1 MRRRDLLSLIGG
13 AAVSAPLAVRAQQK
27 TMPVIGYLS
36 GRSLGDS
43 PSLVAAFRQGLVDE
57 GYTEGRNLAIEYRFA
72 EGHYDR
78 LLALAADLV
87 DRNVAVVAA
96 VGGMTA
102 ALAARR
108 ATATIPIV
116 FFVGG
121 DPVAAGL
128 VPSLAR
134 PDGNLTG
141 VGIQLTELTPK
152 RLELLSELVPQAEVI
167 ALLVNPGN
175 ANANRLS
182 GEMQAAARA
191 RDVRLLVVKASTAAE
206 IDAAFASLAGGH
218 VEALIVG
225 DDPFFASRSEQI
237 VGLASRYAVLAIFP
251 DRKFATSGGLISY
264 GPSFADALRIVGAY
278 VGRILNGAKPTG
290 LPVQQPTKFEL
301 VINLKTAK
309 TLRIKVPAVLQAGA
323 DEVIE

>member
-13 AAVSAPLAVRAQQK
+13 AAVTAPLAVRAQQK
-27 TMPVIGYLS
+27 AMPVVGYLS

-43 PSLVAAFRQGLVDE
+43 PSLVAAFRHGLVDE

-72 EGHYDR
+72 EGDYDR
-78 LLALAADLV
+78 FPVLAADLV

-102 ALAARR
+102 ALAAKR
-108 ATATIPIV
+108 ASATIPIV

-128 VPSLAR
+128 VASLAR

-152 RLELLSELVPQAEVI
+152 RLELLSELVPHAGLI

-182 GEMQAAARA
+182 GEMQATARA
-191 RDVRLLVVKASTAAE
+191 KRIKLPILKAGTAAE
-206 IDAAFASLAGGH
+206 IDAVFAGLAGGH

-237 VGLASRYAVLAIFP
+237 VGLASHYAVPAIFP
-251 DRKFATSGGLISY
+251 DRKFVTSGGLISY
-264 GPSFADALRIVGAY
+264 GPNFADALRIVGGY
-278 VGRILNGAKPTG
+278 VGRVLKGVKAVD
-290 LPVQQPTKFEL
+290 LPVQQPTAFDL

-309 TLRIKVPAVLQAGA
+309 ALGLTVPQSILAGA